1 MENFNRSI
9 ELGGSQIMGL
19 YKELSRLDPDS
30 RCDCPCLRELY
41 GEIEDL
47 INEYRESIHD
57 EVMNFLED
65 NLKTVN
71 DLVQQLP
78 QYSNIV
84 TQWNELYKR
93 LQPLAQ

>member
-30 RCDCPCLRELY
+30 RCDCPCLRELL
-41 GEIEDL
+41 GEMEDL

-65 NLKTVN
+65 NLEN
-71 DLVQQLP
+71 LNGLIQQLP